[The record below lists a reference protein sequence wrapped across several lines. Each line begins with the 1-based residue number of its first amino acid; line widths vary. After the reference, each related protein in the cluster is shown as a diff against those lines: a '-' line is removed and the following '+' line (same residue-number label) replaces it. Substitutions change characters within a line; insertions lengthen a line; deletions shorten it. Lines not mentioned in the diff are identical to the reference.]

1 MKIGTRVVTG
11 LIAACAVMGASC
23 DASRD
28 GARHVSVLGSLWGAK
43 PWNAEGNARSIMLPN
58 VAIIPG
64 GHCESSAIA
73 NALRYEGYAIA
84 ECEVTGG
91 GSALGFMFQKGTFP
105 FLGARNDDM
114 RERFFAAAGIAWH
127 RGNADAADS
136 GWAEIE
142 GLLER
147 GIPVILR
154 NDMRFLAYR
163 YGGRQG
169 PRWASFGGHYVTLFG
184 IDLTRGLAYVSDTE
198 YPGLQTVT
206 LADLDRARFSKT
218 HTFPPHG
225 EFYWAEPPQAGY
237 SLDYGRLAR
246 SSIAGVIAN
255 YRARAPR
262 SVEEPPLIGLAGM
275 ERYPEAIANLESWSE
290 KPYLLPAV
298 LNYMAGNIE
307 DFGTGGASFR
317 TLYRAFL
324 ARAISAGEVTEL
336 EPLLAPLDGSIASWH
351 ALSADFRAASVEV
364 KGLDRA
370 GRSRVFTRLSHRAE
384 ALLKSEKA
392 FYTALVTVA
401 EAMDIAIPEE

>member
-1 MKIGTRVVTG
+1 MKTGTRVFTG
-11 LIAACAVMGASC
+11 LLAVCAVMGSSC
-23 DASRD
+23 DASRE
-28 GARHVSVLGSLWGAK
+28 GSRRVAQLGSLWGAK
-43 PWNAEGNARSIMLPN
+43 PWNAGGNARSVMLPN

-105 FLGARNDDM
+105 FLGARNEDM

-127 RGNADAADS
+127 RGNAEAADS

-142 GLLER
+142 GLLGR
-147 GIPVILR
+147 GVPVILR
-154 NDMRFLAYR
+154 NDMRFLTYR
-163 YGGRQG
+163 YGGRHG

-184 IDLTRGLAYVSDTE
+184 IDLERGVAYVSDTE

-206 LADLDRARFSKT
+206 LADLERARFSKT
-218 HTFPPHG
+218 QSFPPHG
-225 EFYWAEPPQAGY
+225 EFYWAEPPREGY
-237 SLDYGRLAR
+237 ALDYGRLAR

-255 YRARAPR
+255 YRARGLG
-262 SVEEPPLIGLAGM
+262 SGEGEPLIGLAGM
-275 ERYPEAIANLESWSE
+275 ERYPEALATLESWSG

-324 ARAISAGEVTEL
+324 ARAISAGGVTEL

-351 ALSADFRAASVEV
+351 ALSADFRAASAEV

-370 GRSRVFTRLSHRAE
+370 GRTRVFARLSQKAE
-384 ALLKSEKA
+384 ALLKTEKA
-392 FYTALVTVA
+392 FYTTLVTVA
-401 EAMDIAIPEE
+401 DAMDIAIPEE